1 MNDITG
7 WTATQ
12 TAKNL
17 RAREVSVTQVTRA
30 HLDRITT
37 QNPAVNAIT
46 EPIDQ
51 ALDQAAAMDATGP
64 PEDAPPLWGVPVTT
78 KINVDQAGYANSNGL
93 PGLADAICDQDAPVV
108 ANLKAAGAVII
119 GRTNTPEFSLRW
131 CTSNPLHGVTLNP
144 WNTSVTPGGSSGGA
158 AAAIACGM
166 GVIAH
171 GNDLG
176 GSLRY
181 PAFCCG
187 VVSIRPSLGRV
198 PGFNPSAA
206 AERPPG
212 TIRLSVNGPIARN
225 VADTRLGLRAMAA
238 RSSRDPLWSAATDSG
253 RVHDAALRIGLCARP
268 FGRDPHPGVA
278 AAMETARRGLAT
290 TGAKVVDLDP
300 PDLDQAVEIW
310 GKLIC
315 TETDL
320 MMRASIEELASPEL
334 IRMLDEYLARFGTC
348 DLEGYMTALMART
361 ALMRAWSAMFDD
373 IDLLVMPTAMTPP
386 FENDLDFTAP
396 ERIPELLDNLSTLF
410 PVNLLGL
417 PSVAL
422 PTGLSDGVPVGVQ
435 LIGARGDDWLAL
447 DVAERLEGQIGGPLT
462 APLTPNPG

>member
-1 MNDITG
+1 MIDIIG
-7 WTATQ
+7 WTALE
-12 TAKNL
+12 TARNL
-17 RAREVSVTQVTRA
+17 RARNVSVTQVTRA
-30 HLDRITT
+30 HLDRITI

-46 EPIDQ
+46 QVVDE
-51 ALDQAAAMDATGP
+51 ALDQAAAMDAAGP
-64 PEDAPPLWGVPVTT
+64 PEDAPPLWGLPVTT

-93 PGLADAICDQDAPVV
+93 PGLADAICAEDAPVV

-144 WNTSVTPGGSSGGA
+144 WDASLTPGGSSGAA

-212 TIRLSVNGPIARN
+212 TIRMSVNGPIARN

-238 RSSRDPLWSAATDSG
+238 RSGRDPFWSAAPDSG
-253 RVHDAALRIGLCARP
+253 RGHGAALRIGLCARP
-268 FGRDPHPGVA
+268 FGRDPHPGIA
-278 AAMETARRGLAT
+278 NAMETALLGLAAS
-290 TGAKVVDLDP
+290 GAEVIDIDP

-320 MMRASIEELASPEL
+320 MMRESIEDLASPEL
-334 IRMLDEYLARFGTC
+334 IRMLEGYRARFGTC
-348 DLEGYMTALMART
+348 DLEGYMSALMART
-361 ALMRAWSAMFDD
+361 GLMRAWSAMFDD

-386 FENDLDFTAP
+386 FENDLDFKAP
-396 ERIPELLDNLSTLF
+396 EAIPELLDNLSTLF
-410 PVNLLGL
+410 PVNVMGL

-422 PTGLSDGVPVGVQ
+422 PTGLCDGVPVGVQ

-447 DVAERLEGQIGGPLT
+447 DVAERLEARIGGPLT
-462 APLTPNPG
+462 APLTPVPD